1 MTKSQCSNVALTEE
15 QLLSLD
21 LPNGWQL
28 LKAAPSKLVYEQKF
42 ADFAQALDFVN
53 KVGAVAEEL
62 NHHPDIVLKW
72 GYVRI
77 ELWTHNANGLT
88 KMDFKMA
95 ARILKLSTVL

>member
-1 MTKSQCSNVALTEE
+1 MTKSECSNVALTDED
-15 QLLSLD
+15 LLSLD
-21 LPNGWQL
+21 LPANWQL
-28 LKAAPSKLVYEQKF
+28 LKAAPSKLVYEAKF

-77 ELWTHNANGLT
+77 ELWTHNASGLT
-88 KMDFKMA
+88 AMDFKMA
-95 ARILKLSTVL
+95 ARVSEL